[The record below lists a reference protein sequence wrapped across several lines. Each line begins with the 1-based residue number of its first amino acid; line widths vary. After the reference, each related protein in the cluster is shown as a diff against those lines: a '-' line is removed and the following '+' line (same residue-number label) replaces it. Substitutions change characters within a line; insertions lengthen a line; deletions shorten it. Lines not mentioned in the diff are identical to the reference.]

1 MPKIVDPVGRRRE
14 VVEAV
19 LRVVARPAGGL
30 VGAMLL
36 TYGLSAAFATATARP
51 RLPLLRDPLVSGVLE
66 RTVA

>member
-1 MPKIVDPVGRRRE
+1 M
-14 VVEAV
+14 VEAV